1 MILKLFFPMNYRQ
14 VKKFAIRIALM
25 VVAMVFSICFSWV
38 FPNFIV
44 KANVAE
50 SSQLSVSDSQRL
62 LSQGRDFFQAG
73 QFYEAVKVWRD
84 AVGGFQRSSDKLSQ
98 ALALSYLS
106 LAYQQ
111 LGQWQAATEAIN
123 SSLAILQGR
132 EISDNKDRS
141 LILAQALNT
150 QGHLQLALGNSES
163 ALKIWENSAAEYTK
177 IGDLEGAIGS
187 QINQAQALQSLG
199 MYRQARKIL
208 EDVELSLQNQS
219 NSLVKAT
226 GLLSL
231 GNSLQAIGELEKSRE
246 LLQKSLQIAED
257 LNSKSAMSSA
267 FLSLGNT
274 SRSLAKKAEE
284 IAETETAKIELET
297 ARKAYQ
303 QAVELSNSL
312 GLRTNAQINLF
323 SLLVNQKE
331 FAEAEKLRSQIQLQ
345 DLPPSRQTVYA
356 LINYSQSLIHLT
368 KEQGK
373 TGSYQ
378 EVAQILARAIQQ
390 AKSLKDPKME
400 SYALGNLGELY
411 EQNQQLKEAQNLT
424 KEALVL
430 AQSINAAHVAY
441 RWQWQLGRLF
451 KELGNKQEAIATYTV
466 AVETLKSLRNDLVA
480 INLDNP
486 DVQFSFRDSV
496 EPVYRELVDLLI
508 TTETETSQENLSQ
521 ARSVIE
527 SLQLAELDNFFQ
539 EACLDAKPIQV
550 DRIDKS
556 AAIIYPIVLK
566 NKLAIIAAL
575 PDSPLRLYNTI
586 KPPGKIE
593 NILND
598 LQQDIGRIAANN
610 QQIKQ
615 LSQEVYNWIIRPLE
629 GELETKKIQ
638 TLVFV
643 CDGILRKIP
652 MAALHDGKQYL
663 IEKYNIAFTPGL
675 QLLPP
680 QPLKREQFIVLAA
693 GLSEARSGFSPLPN
707 VERELEQI
715 NSQVATKQLLNQ
727 QFTNDNLQQ
736 ELNLVSFPVVHIA
749 THGQFSSRAE
759 KTFIITW
766 DNQINVK
773 NLDSLLRGRE
783 QKVSRPIELL
793 VFSACE
799 TARGDDRAAL
809 GLAGVALRAG
819 ARSTLATLWR
829 VSDDSTA
836 TLMARFYKELANSNV
851 TKAEALRRAQLS
863 LLQEEDYKFPYFWA
877 PYVLVGNWR

>member
-1 MILKLFFPMNYRQ
+1 MNYRQ
-14 VKKFAIRIALM
+14 VKKFAIRIVLM
-25 VVAMVFSICFSWV
+25 VVATVFSIGFSWG

-44 KANVAE
+44 KANVAD
-50 SSQLSVSDSQRL
+50 SSQLSVSNSQQL

-73 QFYEAVKVWRD
+73 QFYEAAKVWRD
-84 AVGGFQRSSDKLSQ
+84 AVGVFQRSGDKLSQ

-111 LGQWQAATEAIN
+111 LGEWEAATDAIN

-163 ALKIWENSAAEYTK
+163 ALKIWEKAAAEYTK
-177 IGDLEGAIGS
+177 LGDVEGTIGS

-219 NSLVKAT
+219 NSSVKAT

-246 LLQKSLQIAED
+246 LLQKSLQIAQD

-284 IAETETAKIELET
+284 TAELETAQIELEK

-303 QAVELSNSL
+303 EAVELSNSL

-323 SLLVNQKE
+323 SLLVSQKE
-331 FAEAEKLRSQIQLQ
+331 FAEAEKLRSQIQLP

-356 LINYSQSLIHLT
+356 LINYSQSLLQLT

-373 TGSYQ
+373 SGNYQ
-378 EVAQILARAIQQ
+378 EVAQILAKAIQQ

-411 EQNQQLKEAQNLT
+411 EQNQQFNEAQTLT

-430 AQSINAAHVAY
+430 AQSINAAHIAY

-451 KELGNKQEAIATYTV
+451 KDLGNKQEAIATYTI

-486 DVQFSFRDSV
+486 DIQFSFRDSV

-508 TTETETSQENLSQ
+508 TTDTETSQENLSK

-556 AAIIYPIVLK
+556 AAIIYPIILN

-593 NILND
+593 NVLND

-629 GELETKKIQ
+629 AELNAKKIQ

-707 VERELEQI
+707 VERELDQI
-715 NSQVATKQLLNQ
+715 NSQVSTKQLLNQ

-773 NLDSLLRGRE
+773 NLDSLLRARE

-836 TLMARFYKELANSNV
+836 TLMARFYKELTNSNV

>member
-1 MILKLFFPMNYRQ
+1 MNYRQ

-25 VVAMVFSICFSWV
+25 VMATVFSIGFSWV

-50 SSQLSVSDSQRL
+50 SAQLSVSDSQRL

-73 QFYEAVKVWRD
+73 QFYEAAKIWRD
-84 AVGGFQRSSDKLSQ
+84 AVESFQRSGDKLSQ

-111 LGQWQAATEAIN
+111 LGEWEAATEAIN
-123 SSLAILQGR
+123 SSLAILQTR
-132 EISDNKDRS
+132 DVSSNKDRS

-163 ALKIWENSAAEYTK
+163 ALKIWEKAAAEYTK
-177 IGDLEGAIGS
+177 IGDVEGTIGS

-284 IAETETAKIELET
+284 VAEIETAKIELEK

-303 QAVELSNSL
+303 QAAELSNSL
-312 GLRTNAQINLF
+312 GFRTNAQINLF

-356 LINYSQSLIHLT
+356 LINYSQSLIQLT
-368 KEQGK
+368 KEPGK
-373 TGSYQ
+373 TGNYQ
-378 EVAQILARAIQQ
+378 EVAQILAKAIQQ
-390 AKSLKDPKME
+390 AKTLKDPKME

-411 EQNQQLKEAQNLT
+411 EQNQQFNEAQNLT

-451 KELGNKQEAIATYTV
+451 KELGNQQEAIATYTI

-508 TTETETSQENLSQ
+508 TTDTETSQENLSK

-550 DRIDKS
+550 DQIDKN
-556 AAIIYPIVLK
+556 AAIIYPIILN
-566 NKLAIIAAL
+566 NKLATIAAL
-575 PDSPLRLYNTI
+575 PNSPLRLYSTI
-586 KPPGKIE
+586 KTSAEIE
-593 NILND
+593 NVLND

-615 LSQEVYNWIIRPLE
+615 ISQEVYNWIIRPLE
-629 GELETKKIQ
+629 QELNTKKIE

-836 TLMARFYKELANSNV
+836 TLMARFYKELTNSNV